1 MKNCGPTL
9 MVSFVTLEMKNGV
22 FVNEIDLKIILEIHL
37 LVFHPQFE
45 GELTFVREGA
55 RGQN

>member
-1 MKNCGPTL
+1 